1 MRPVL
6 RRAAS
11 LLALVA
17 VALAP
22 VMAWAAGGEKVT
34 PLENVA
40 DTRDMGPGFVKF
52 MADTYNGN
60 LWMFGLWVVVLMAG
74 MGAILGLSV
83 DKLIGLTGIK
93 LGKMDHHE

>member
-1 MRPVL
+1 MRLVA
-6 RRAAS
+6 RRVVS
-11 LLALVA
+11 LLALLVVA
-17 VALAP
+17 AAP
-22 VMAWAAGGEKVT
+22 VLAWAGGGGKVT

-40 DTRDMGPGFVKF
+40 DTRNMGPGFVKF
-52 MADTYNGN
+52 LADTYNGN
-60 LWMFGLWVVVLMAG
+60 LWLFGLYVVVLMAG

>member
-1 MRPVL
+1 MRSLRRRVAAVAAAVAVVLIPVL
-6 RRAAS
+6 
-11 LLALVA
+11 
-17 VALAP
+17 
-22 VMAWAAGGEKVT
+22 AWAAGGEKVT

-60 LWMFGLWVVVLMAG
+60 LWIFGLYVVALMAF
-74 MGAILGLSV
+74 MGVFLGLTV
-83 DKLIGLTGIK
+83 DKLLSLTGIQ